1 MRKSKK
7 KKKKKEEKKKK
18 KKKKGGRGKKEEKEG
33 ERVRA
38 GMSQNRSG
46 LRGPFPLSMRG
57 ESDHQS
63 HIRVW
68 YFIANIVE
76 DIYAFWT
83 ILLSILDNVISHVP
97 HTLYWVLYL
106 SLCVCVCVSQ
116 WL

>member
-1 MRKSKK
+1 MRAN
-7 KKKKKEEKKKK
+7 KEEEGKKSEGIQKK
-18 KKKKGGRGKKEEKEG
+18 KKKKGGGGKKEEKEG
-33 ERVRA
+33 GRVRA

-97 HTLYWVLYL
+97 
-106 SLCVCVCVSQ
+106 
-116 WL
+116 